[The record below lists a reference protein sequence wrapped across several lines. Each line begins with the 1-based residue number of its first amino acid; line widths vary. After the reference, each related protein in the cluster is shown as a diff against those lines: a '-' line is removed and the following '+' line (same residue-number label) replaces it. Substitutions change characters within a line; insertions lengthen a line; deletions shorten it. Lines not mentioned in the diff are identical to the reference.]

1 MSDTWHKTACCEEAK
16 ARSVDFWNRHAADL
30 HAGNFWAD
38 RIKQLRDEPVKRL
51 RLALDNLPLPAS
63 FREAAVAL
71 RTLIRR
77 KKRVGEK
84 YDEELALLY
93 WLAAINSFSIPYS
106 TVLQEPGYNVV
117 ESVPGVRLKNLSFTY
132 NELGYTQLELLN
144 KTDVKWMTVAWG
156 EPQTHTTLHE
166 MHLDVWREYETKLKN
181 KRGAFPK

>member
-1 MSDTWHKTACCEEAK
+1 MNDAWHKTTSDEEAK
-16 ARSVDFWNRHAADL
+16 ARSIDFWNRHAADL

-38 RIKQLRDEPVKRL
+38 RIKQLKSEPEKRL

-71 RTLIRR
+71 RALIRER
-77 KKRVGEK
+77 KKTGEK
-84 YDEELALLY
+84 YDEQLAMLY
-93 WLAAINSFSIPYS
+93 WLAAINSFSTQYS

-132 NELGYTQLELLN
+132 KELGYMQLELLN
-144 KTDVKWMTVAWG
+144 KTDIKWMTEAWG
-156 EPQTHTTLHE
+156 EPKTHTTLHE

-181 KRGAFPK
+181 ERGTFFK